1 MGHAGMGTDYSY
13 PMNSREAILY
23 CLNLGMDGSEFD
35 VQLTNDSVLV
45 AFHDKNL
52 SPNTT
57 LSGVI
62 NSLNWSEIQK
72 GRYVQIPYSNYSITS
87 LEDLFSNIPNIHQYT
102 YTFDCKLVTE
112 KDKLQFKASF
122 MNAVINI
129 IEKYQLENHVC
140 IESQDEG
147 FLHWF
152 KTKKNYRFF
161 LYPENFEDGMYYAS
175 NWGLC
180 GLSMSTHN
188 ITKDQIKYAHDRN
201 LMIAVWDVHTQAENI
216 DAIKKNPDFIQSDE
230 VKHLKKL
237 LK

>member
-1 MGHAGMGTDYSY
+1 MNLINIIKIGQDYHVDTLFNATRMKTKLIVILFIFCFLSCRKKDFDIENLNGNKITAMGHAGMGTDYSY

-152 KTKKNYRFF
+152 K
-161 LYPENFEDGMYYAS
+161 
-175 NWGLC
+175 
-180 GLSMSTHN
+180 
-188 ITKDQIKYAHDRN
+188 DRKS
-201 LMIAVWDVHTQAENI
+201 VV
-216 DAIKKNPDFIQSDE
+216 
-230 VKHLKKL
+230 
-237 LK
+237 